1 VAALALVT
9 AGAFPARAGQP
20 GDSPGVSAIQTIYV
34 VSTSHWDYGFTD
46 PPANLPALIRAHI
59 NDAVAKCQTD
69 VRHRYTIESVWMF
82 EDYMSVASQAEKD
95 NLLTLIRAGRIA
107 LSSSYT
113 GPHSGIMSPEE
124 LNRWIYRAKRARDT
138 YNITTRT
145 AHVDDNPGYTW
156 ALPDALAGAGVD
168 RLVAG
173 CNTAFA
179 SEFPLPRNESIFRWR
194 GPGGGET
201 LTWVS
206 RDAYTEGFSTWQIDA
221 NAARLFYGAD
231 HPEWVGWSNQ
241 QIMAQGITAQLGV
254 LDAAGYPYDA
264 ALAIL
269 AFDKMNYDASGQLLN
284 DITTWNANHTSP
296 HIVLAT
302 ADEFFD
308 HMVATYGLGAF
319 PVRTGNWT
327 QRWERGKAYGM
338 ICEARFRE
346 MRDLLP
352 AAETF
357 SSVASQFGASYP
369 SATFDAGWRGLMRF
383 DDHGA
388 GLGGTQAGEMTLAE
402 CNATNLYWMQT
413 SQARQND
420 ARGAV
425 ATAQTSI
432 GSRIA
437 TPAGASP
444 DVVVFNGLSS
454 ARTDIATATIPS
466 GGQPFALRDVSTNAP
481 VPYRTRT
488 DGSIEFVA
496 ENVPA
501 LGFRRYRALIGQT
514 DTWPSTVTATST
526 TNTATVESQTYRVTI
541 SKTTGEVTSIVDKT
555 AGNRELVNSGSAF
568 KFNRT
573 VKAKNLTDFLG
584 GVPSTQTTATA
595 TVTTRS
601 GPVSGSLTVSYAL
614 PGGGRQSSPMSR
626 IDVTLYDKLKRIDIV
641 DTFDRSRL
649 TYTIAV
655 SDHSDHFYAP
665 MPFNVPTAQLRTFI
679 DGNAPV
685 PFEPPS
691 ATYLSGPT
699 VTAVNNSDLPSRG
712 LTLRD
717 SAAAFEIQVVSPQV
731 FWYVVGAN
739 LNSNTYAPTEATV
752 FGECLV
758 KQDRT
763 QTDDPGQPEVD
774 FVLEPLENNPSQ
786 NYSTYT
792 AQFSLTSGAV
802 RSDADAGAFGSAVTA
817 PLRTT
822 VIPGGQTGPITAASL
837 SFFSVDAPNVEILAV
852 KRAEFGDPADTI
864 VRVRERNGVQTSSLL
879 RSAFAI
885 QSASECTL
893 LEAPTASLP
902 VPVPV
907 VLGPHQTKTL
917 RLRLGQ
923 FVQHGV
929 DSAGIYVPAVGAWFL
944 RNSNSSGDADVTVS
958 FGPPN
963 VTPLVGDW
971 NGDGIDTIGVF
982 DPVNS
987 VFFLKN
993 AAAPGAADLFVA
1005 FGPPNSGWIPI
1016 TGDWNGDGIDTI
1028 GLYDPSSGAFFLRN
1042 TIAPGPADLVFTY
1055 GPPGMTPIVGDWNGD
1070 GVDTVGVYA
1079 AGTGAFFLKN
1089 ANASGGAD
1097 LVFNYGGGGAV
1108 PLAGDWNGDGIDTV
1122 GISTPA
1128 TGTFFLRN
1136 TNSSGVADIVFSYGA
1151 GGATPVMGNW
1161 DGQ

>member
-1 VAALALVT
+1 MTNRFCCVVAALALVT

-369 SATFDAGWRGLMRF
+369 SATFDTGWRDLMRF

-437 TPAGASP
+437 TPAGANP

-466 GGQPFALRDVSTNAP
+466 GGQPFALRDVATNAP

-501 LGFRRYRALIGQT
+501 LGLRRYRALIGQT
-514 DTWPSTVTATST
+514 DTWPATVTATST

-731 FWYVVGAN
+731 FWYVVGGN
-739 LNSNTYAPTEATV
+739 LNSNTYAPWSRPNRFARRCPPAATNLLDADVNARQKNEVRGAARNRRASSFLIVGCRLELGTAAAATV
-752 FGECLV
+752 FRPRGRTSRRRRSPREASRLLSGTLRRIFARSISNAAST
-758 KQDRT
+758 DRSSSSPT
-763 QTDDPGQPEVD
+763 TCRRWLPPLPGADRPDRHMAFDGDGDVDDQHGDRRKPD
-774 FVLEPLENNPSQ
+774 L
-786 NYSTYT
+786 
-792 AQFSLTSGAV
+792 SG
-802 RSDADAGAFGSAVTA
+802 DDQ
-817 PLRTT
+817 
-822 VIPGGQTGPITAASL
+822 QTGEVTSIVDKTAGNRELVNRGARSSSTGRSRQRTRPISRAGRPRRRPQRRRSRRAR
-837 SFFSVDAPNVEILAV
+837 APCQ
-852 KRAEFGDPADTI
+852 
-864 VRVRERNGVQTSSLL
+864 VR
-879 RSAFAI
+879 
-885 QSASECTL
+885 
-893 LEAPTASLP
+893 
-902 VPVPV
+902 
-907 VLGPHQTKTL
+907 
-917 RLRLGQ
+917 
-923 FVQHGV
+923 
-929 DSAGIYVPAVGAWFL
+929 
-944 RNSNSSGDADVTVS
+944 
-958 FGPPN
+958 
-963 VTPLVGDW
+963 
-971 NGDGIDTIGVF
+971 
-982 DPVNS
+982 
-987 VFFLKN
+987 
-993 AAAPGAADLFVA
+993 
-1005 FGPPNSGWIPI
+1005 
-1016 TGDWNGDGIDTI
+1016 
-1028 GLYDPSSGAFFLRN
+1028 
-1042 TIAPGPADLVFTY
+1042 
-1055 GPPGMTPIVGDWNGD
+1055 
-1070 GVDTVGVYA
+1070 
-1079 AGTGAFFLKN
+1079 
-1089 ANASGGAD
+1089 
-1097 LVFNYGGGGAV
+1097 
-1108 PLAGDWNGDGIDTV
+1108 
-1122 GISTPA
+1122 
-1128 TGTFFLRN
+1128 
-1136 TNSSGVADIVFSYGA
+1136 
-1151 GGATPVMGNW
+1151 
-1161 DGQ
+1161 